1 VKIPLNTNSTERHVI
16 NQKSEVIFFK
26 SVKNIPIEE
35 PQILSVI
42 PDDFSFSLYIFNSRK
57 NTDNDTNDVYYNSFI
72 INIEYKQANPAIDDW
87 KEKIQG
93 KKNS

>member
-1 VKIPLNTNSTERHVI
+1 
-16 NQKSEVIFFK
+16 
-26 SVKNIPIEE
+26 
-35 PQILSVI
+35 VI

-72 INIEYKQANPAIDDW
+72 ISIEYKQANPAVDDW

-93 KKNS
+93 KQ

>member
-1 VKIPLNTNSTERHVI
+1 MI

-93 KKNS
+93 KQNWI